1 MAVQLSIDSSENRTI
16 ASRPTWSCEGG
27 DDHIGVGGLRPDVCA
42 SLTQS
47 TAVEFAERMVIERTG
62 NVDRLCD
69 LFPRGAGPAGPGAVF
84 ADGSRRWAVASR
96 RRHTASIRLVIVY

>member
-1 MAVQLSIDSSENRTI
+1 ME
-16 ASRPTWSCEGG
+16 EG
-27 DDHIGVGGLRPDVCA
+27 DDQIGIGGLVPDVC
-42 SLTQS
+42 SNLTRS

-69 LFPRGAGPAGPGAVF
+69 LFLRGAGPAGPGAVF
-84 ADGSRRWAVASR
+84 ADGSRRWAVACR